1 MAAELRMAAI
11 GVLFFGSPTPRWMTG
26 SPFSR
31 KIRASSFNATVG
43 EGWMEQAIWLKL
55 MGNLLLWLFCS

>member
-1 MAAELRMAAI
+1 
-11 GVLFFGSPTPRWMTG
+11 MTG